1 MGERVKPINY
11 YRRLFQTSYQL
22 LKVRAV
28 NLGWLLLL
36 ALLMT
41 LHILMLN
48 PGLVAIKVI
57 LIIGFLSGL
66 IFELNLILTA
76 FTTNKTILNQTDL
89 LMLTAWRRLS
99 KRWLQLVALVILL
112 AALWLPFGDAGF
124 TAPVLNLVMLPLKW
138 VDTVVMQRRVVVVI
152 LVVLYA
158 VLLYIFLQ
166 LLSYLRVTV
175 KPELVPISGWHRLVW
190 FLRPLIAVWL
200 PMFIINHLVVSGLRV
215 LSNQLSNGI
224 GNGTSLLALVV
235 LVAFSLIGLS
245 VFLLAIVWESIA
257 QPKFQPDFSDDDEHL
272 HSMAWFPTG
281 LVMLLVILF
290 GFQAFHF
297 GSVAASPS
305 LTIAHRGV
313 IGNNGVPNSLDA
325 FENTVKHKPSFVE
338 IDVQETK
345 DGQFVVSHG
354 QDVNLKTDTG
364 AKVTDIQNL
373 TLEQLKKHHA
383 EKNGKTTTIVSL
395 ASYLKAAKKVNQRL
409 IVEIKVTPQDSADM
423 IQRFDT
429 QYGEQL
435 ISSHDFV
442 HTMSYQAVLKLKQLN
457 PNLIVGYIV
466 PLNVMSIKN
475 LPADFYSLQAIGLN
489 TTMIRQAHSIGA
501 PVFVWTPDKIA
512 DMQIMRVLGVD
523 GQITNQMT
531 QLQQVNR
538 QPLKQFNWAIVE
550 NVVNQFC

>member
-1 MGERVKPINY
+1 MKPINY

-22 LKVRAV
+22 LKVRV
-28 NLGWLLLL
+28 INLGWLLLL
-36 ALLMT
+36 AILVT

-48 PGLVAIKVI
+48 PGLVATKVI

-89 LMLTAWRRLS
+89 LMLTSWHRLG
-99 KRWLQLVALVILL
+99 KRWLQLTSLVVLL
-112 AALWLPFGDAGF
+112 AVLWLPFGDAGF
-124 TAPVLNLVMLPLKW
+124 TAPVLNLVMLPIKW
-138 VDTVVMQRRVVVVI
+138 VDTVVLQRRIVVAVLI
-152 LVVLYA
+152 VLYGI
-158 VLLYIFLQ
+158 VLYGFLK
-166 LLSYLRVTV
+166 LLGFLRVTV
-175 KPELVPISGWHRLVW
+175 KPELVPINGWHRLVW
-190 FLRPLIAVWL
+190 FLRPLVAIWL
-200 PMFIINHLVVSGLRV
+200 PMSIIDHLVVHALRGLSS
-215 LSNQLSNGI
+215 LLSNGV
-224 GNGTSLLALVV
+224 GNGTSLVTLVV
-235 LVAFSLIGLS
+235 VIIFSLISLS
-245 VFLLAIVWESIA
+245 LFLLAMVWESVA
-257 QPKFQPDFSDDDEHL
+257 QPDFQPEFSEDEAHL

-281 LVMLLVILF
+281 LVMLLIILF

-313 IGNNGVPNSLDA
+313 IGYNGIPNSLDA
-325 FENTVKHKPSFVE
+325 FERTVRHRPNFVE

-354 QDVNLKTDTG
+354 EDVNLKTENG
-364 AKVTDIQNL
+364 AKISNIQKL
-373 TLEQLKKHHA
+373 TLNQLKKHRA
-383 EKNGKTTTIVSL
+383 EKDGKTTKIISL
-395 ASYLKAAKKVNQRL
+395 ASYLTAAKKENQRL
-409 IVEIKVTPQDSADM
+409 IVEIKVTPRDSSDM
-423 IQRFDT
+423 VQRFAA
-429 QYGEQL
+429 QYGNQL
-435 ISSHDFV
+435 IANHDFV
-442 HTMSYQAVLKLKQLN
+442 HTMSYQAVLKLKQLD

-523 GQITNQMT
+523 GQITNQT
-531 QLQQVNR
+531 TKLQQVNR
-538 QPLKQFNWAIVE
+538 QPVKQFNWAIVE